1 MSTAA
6 QELVDEQ
13 VYSWTEMHK
22 KSAISFLVLN
32 ALASKTMWSKDLEE
46 WIRTTTGWNISE
58 RSLYRVL
65 RRMQKQGSIHFVAES
80 VARTGAERKVYA
92 TTPEGR
98 ALLAAIRKELY
109 YLAKV

>member
-1 MSTAA
+1 MDAVA

-13 VYSWTEMHK
+13 IYSWTEMHK
-22 KSAISFLVLN
+22 KSAVSFLVLS
-32 ALASKTMWSKDLEE
+32 ALKDNKMWSKDLES

-65 RRMQKQGSIHFVAES
+65 RRMQKQGSIQFEAEP

-92 TTPEGR
+92 MTPEGKS
-98 ALLAAIRKELY
+98 LLTFFRSPLISTL
-109 YLAKV
+109 